1 MPMSYVDVCESAI
14 CIKKKIDYISRE
26 INVHISMYISIFT
39 RLISLGLRYTVR
51 VAYNVK
57 SLKWIYPFIL

>member
-1 MPMSYVDVCESAI
+1 MFSHQYV
-14 CIKKKIDYISRE
+14 YIR
-26 INVHISMYISIFT
+26 IFT

-57 SLKWIYPFIL
+57 SYIDISFYTQRKETSATIYNLY